1 MKNSIIAWAHVPF
14 LMLLMPSLAY
24 SFVPSKNIEE
34 FRFQDGNLTLIDT
47 KNSKQWNAELDCT
60 DLPKSKAMFLT
71 TKSEFVKKGIT
82 LVFTDESNK
91 PMERCKLLEITES
104 QLYQLSLLD
113 QIGLKKLKLFS
124 KSP

>member
-14 LMLLMPSLAY
+14 LLLLMPSLAY

-47 KNSKQWNAELDCT
+47 KTSKQWNAELDCT
-60 DLPKSKAMFLT
+60 DLPKSKAKFLT

-104 QLYQLSLLD
+104 QL
-113 QIGLKKLKLFS
+113 
-124 KSP
+124 